1 MPSAP
6 YVVAPLLLI
15 ATLVVSAVAKI
26 RDPRDTSS
34 VFLQLRLPRLLLR
47 LRVPRLLPYGEL
59 VLAAFLLLA
68 SGVWYVLAT
77 TATLLLFVAYFLVVL
92 RAVRLPY
99 PVRCSCFGRLGL
111 GEVTGRTLARNG
123 VLLAL
128 ALVTWV
134 DSWDGEGVAER
145 LGDLGG
151 WAWAVAGLG
160 VATAAAAFV
169 GRVRGRGVPAD
180 GLDPTAFLPA
190 PAPHGLLEGPD
201 GPVPVRDLTDVSPR
215 LLVFGDPQHDPDL
228 VQRVSSWAL
237 RLAPV
242 RVHVVS
248 TAGFG
253 DRGRPGAAGPA
264 RDVPQPA
271 RRRGTGGRGARHRPD
286 GRRRTGRR
294 GGRDRGPGRGRGDR
308 SRGGRAAGVGN
319 RRTRRPVRPP

>member
-77 TATLLLFVAYFLVVL
+77 TVTLLLFVAYFLVVL

-160 VATAAAAFV
+160 VATATAAFV

-248 TAGFG
+248 TQGSATADGLVLLDPHGTFRSRLG
-253 DRGRPGAAGPA
+253 AEVPGAVVLGTDRMVAGGPVAGEDGIAALVEAVATGLGVAGP
-264 RDVPQPA
+264 PA
-271 RRRGTGGRGARHRPD
+271 
-286 GRRRTGRR
+286 
-294 GGRDRGPGRGRGDR
+294 
-308 SRGGRAAGVGN
+308 
-319 RRTRRPVRPP
+319 